1 MLAKYIFRRV
11 LASIPTFFGVTLVSY
26 FLIWVTAGD
35 IVPGLEI
42 NPNIKK
48 EDIDRIRHN
57 LGLDQPFWIQYLN
70 WLGLPNLAA
79 QLHLIGGEWP
89 KGLLEGDFGRS
100 LIDGSPVIT
109 HILDRLPN
117 TLELTITAI
126 LLGVLIAIP
135 LGVAGALRRGSKIE
149 QALTSLSVAGL
160 ALPSF
165 S

>member
-57 LGLDQPFWIQYLN
+57 LGLDQPFWTHYLS
-70 WLGLPNLAA
+70 WLGLPTLAPHRP
-79 QLHLIGGEWP
+79 LFGGERP
-89 KGLLEGDFGRS
+89 THPLPYHF
-100 LIDGSPVIT
+100 SPPT
-109 HILDRLPN
+109 FH
-117 TLELTITAI
+117 
-126 LLGVLIAIP
+126 
-135 LGVAGALRRGSKIE
+135 S
-149 QALTSLSVAGL
+149 
-160 ALPSF
+160 
-165 S
+165 

>member
-1 MLAKYIFRRV
+1 MLAKYLLRGV

-26 FLIWVTAGD
+26 FLIWVSAGD
-35 IVPGLEI
+35 IVPGVEI
-42 NPNIKK
+42 NPYIKK

-79 QLHLIGGEWP
+79 QLHLISGDWP
-89 KGLLEGDFGRS
+89 KGILEGEFGRS

-109 HILDRLPN
+109 HILDRLPH

-126 LLGVLIAIP
+126 LLGFLIALP
-135 LGVAGALRRGSKIE
+135 LRVP
-149 QALTSLSVAGL
+149 VP
-160 ALPSF
+160 LPPPT
-165 S
+165 